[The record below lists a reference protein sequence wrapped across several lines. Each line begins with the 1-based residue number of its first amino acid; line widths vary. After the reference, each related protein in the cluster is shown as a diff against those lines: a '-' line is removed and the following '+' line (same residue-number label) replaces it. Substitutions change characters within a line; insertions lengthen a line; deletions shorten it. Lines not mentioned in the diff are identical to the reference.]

1 MDHHPFRQA
10 GSSVFFRLPSIILL
24 DERATRLAPVV
35 VWRKVPV
42 FPKDMLPELLAM
54 SNPHPTPRHPAYVR
68 LDTYYSVA
76 IVFAVMNR
84 SKVGYDFLWGTQR
97 GTPSPATGHT
107 IRGTR
112 FATTAVSH
120 LDVQPEVMRR
130 ALEGTIRK

>member
-1 MDHHPFRQA
+1 M
-10 GSSVFFRLPSIILL
+10 FFRLPSIILL

-76 IVFAVMNR
+76 IVFVVVNL
-84 SKVGYDFLWGTQR
+84 SKVGYDFLWGYPARDTI
-97 GTPSPATGHT
+97 PSHRTHYP
-107 IRGTR
+107 RN
-112 FATTAVSH
+112 
-120 LDVQPEVMRR
+120 EVRHDRR
-130 ALEGTIRK
+130 EPP